1 MKDMMDIIK
10 GAEENRAP
18 GRRSWIV
25 TMAISLVAVG
35 SGARVRASACLGGRS
50 IGAVF
55 EVELGLVQKRERVTP
70 RLAIGIWMLDASV
83 PVVVQ

>member
-35 SGARVRASACLGGRS
+35 TGAPHCIVIMIILVFSTAVGT
-50 IGAVF
+50 GA
-55 EVELGLVQKRERVTP
+55 P
-70 RLAIGIWMLDASV
+70 
-83 PVVVQ
+83 